1 MNNFKGQTLLE
12 FVLVFAMLLTA
23 TTGILFLYKNFWKS
37 KYKKVSMISG
47 VSVSVLKTSKHK
59 IDYVK

>member
-12 FVLVFAMLLTA
+12 FVLVFAVLLIA
-23 TTGILFLYKNFWKS
+23 TTGVLALYKNFWKS

-47 VSVSVLKTSKHK
+47 VSVSVLKNSKHK